1 MVVLSFW
8 NVINNVVVRV
18 SGEQLG
24 TSALVW
30 ALDSVPWGDYRLR
43 EAELS
48 AEQTG
53 L

>member
-1 MVVLSFW
+1 MLTSW
-8 NVINNVVVRV
+8 NVINNVVVLV

-30 ALDSVPWGDYRLR
+30 ALHGGPQGDYRLR